1 MAERTDQKDQNVE
14 TTPVES
20 TSTVAQQDAS
30 QTPQTTPAAGDATTN
45 RQILASREGMA
56 EKSESMWTIYV
67 RRFRKHNLGKV
78 GLAILLIL
86 YMVALFADFIAP
98 FDMTWTNKNKPY
110 HPPTRVSFIYDGPN
124 GREFRPFVFERRQ
137 VNVAFREYGVIPER
151 SMRIITI
158 PPTAVRPQDRVSTSA
173 QTPAE
178 RKEELID
185 FAVNHYRLGRDS
197 EVIARL
203 SAEIDRIE
211 RDPDPDAR
219 ARFRVGTTG
228 TGRDERPLELIIA
241 KGNKNFISFFA
252 RGTPYRFLGTFT
264 AYRHLLTSPTGGFF
278 LLGTDALGRDIV
290 SRLMHG
296 SRISLTVG
304 ILGASI
310 TFFLGL
316 LIGGIAGYAGGVVD
330 NVLMRL
336 AEVVISI
343 PGIYL
348 LFALRAA
355 FPPNLTSTQVYLLIV
370 VILSGIGWAGLSR
383 IIRGLVLS
391 IKEEDF
397 VMSARTMGLSSLK
410 IIRKHIL
417 PNTLSFV
424 IVQVTLSIPGF
435 ILGESALSVLGL
447 GITEPQSSWGLMLSV
462 ARNYRVV
469 NQFPWIL
476 IPGFMIFLAIL
487 AWNFFGDGIRDAVDP
502 KSKH

>member
-1 MAERTDQKDQNVE
+1 MAEHVTNQTE
-14 TTPVES
+14 TAETPTSEPAETAPENGTHVGGHATAGTAES
-20 TSTVAQQDAS
+20 ATSE
-30 QTPQTTPAAGDATTN
+30 
-45 RQILASREGMA
+45 ILSFREGIA
-56 EKSESMWTIYV
+56 EKSESMWSIYV
-67 RRFRKHNLGKV
+67 RRFRKHTLGKI
-78 GLAILLIL
+78 GLGILVTLYLVAIL
-86 YMVALFADFIAP
+86 ADFVSP
-98 FDMTWTNKNKPY
+98 FDMTWTNKTKPY
-110 HPPTRVSFIYDGPN
+110 HPPTRINYIYQGPDGN
-124 GREFRPFVFERRQ
+124 SFRPFVFERRQ

-158 PPTAVRPQDRVSTSA
+158 PPAADRPQDRVSTSA
-173 QTPAE
+173 TSAAE
-178 RKEELID
+178 RKEELLD
-185 FAVNHYRLGRDS
+185 FAINHFRLAEDS
-197 EVIARL
+197 DVVGRL
-203 SAEIDRIE
+203 SAEIDRVE

-219 ARFRVGTTG
+219 ATFRVGTIG
-228 TGRDERPLELIIA
+228 TGRDERPLDLIIA
-241 KGNKNFISFFA
+241 KGNKNFIGFFA
-252 RGTPYRFLGTFT
+252 RATPYRFLGLFT
-264 AYRHLLTSPTGGFF
+264 GYRHLLTSPTGGFF

-290 SRLMHG
+290 SRLIHG

-304 ILGASI
+304 ILGATI

-330 NVLMRL
+330 NILMRL

-355 FPPNLTSTQVYLLIV
+355 FPPNLSSTQVYLLIV
-370 VILSGIGWAGLSR
+370 IILSGIGWAGLAR

-391 IKEEDF
+391 IKQEDF

-410 IIRKHIL
+410 IIRKHVL

-424 IVQVTLSIPGF
+424 IVQVTLTIPGF

-447 GITEPQSSWGLMLSV
+447 GITEPQSSWGLMLAV

-469 NQFPWIL
+469 NQFPWVL

>member
-1 MAERTDQKDQNVE
+1 MAEQTKDQV
-14 TTPVES
+14 TTTDVKEAEHQADARPQNGQS
-20 TSTVAQQDAS
+20 TQDSDGA
-30 QTPQTTPAAGDATTN
+30 
-45 RQILASREGMA
+45 ILSYREGIA
-56 EKSESMWTIYV
+56 QKSESMWSIYA
-67 RRFRKHNLGKV
+67 RRFRKHTLGKI
-78 GLAILLIL
+78 GLGILVAL
-86 YMVALFADFIAP
+86 YFIALFADFISP
-98 FDMTWTNKNKPY
+98 FDMTWTNKTKPY
-110 HPPTRVSFIYDGPN
+110 HPPTRISFIYNGPDGN
-124 GREFRPFVFERRQ
+124 SFRPFVFERRQ
-137 VNVAFREYGVIPER
+137 VNVAFREYGVVPER
-151 SMRIITI
+151 TMRIITI
-158 PPTAVRPQDRVSTSA
+158 PPASDRPQDRVSTSA

-178 RKEELID
+178 RKRELLE
-185 FAVNHYRLGRDS
+185 FAINQYRLSSDS

-203 SAEIDRIE
+203 SDEIDRVE

-219 ARFRVGTTG
+219 ALFRVGTTG
-228 TGRDERPLELIIA
+228 AVNGDRPLDLIIA
-241 KGNKNFISFFA
+241 KGNKNFIGFFA
-252 RGTPYRFLGTFT
+252 KGSPYRFLGMFD
-264 AYRHLLTSPTGGFF
+264 AYRHFLTSQTGGFF

-290 SRLMHG
+290 SRLIHG

-316 LIGGIAGYAGGVVD
+316 LIGGVAGYAGGVVD
-330 NVLMRL
+330 NILMRL
-336 AEVVISI
+336 AEVVIAI

-355 FPPNLTSTQVYLLIV
+355 FPPNLSSTQVYLLIV

-391 IKEEDF
+391 IKNEDF

-410 IIRKHIL
+410 IIRRHIL

-424 IVQVTLSIPGF
+424 IVQVTLSIPAY

-469 NQFPWIL
+469 NQFPWVL
-476 IPGFMIFLAIL
+476 IPGFLIFLAIL